1 MQDEAVSPLPTPV
14 SGGAEMESGLLAP
27 ERGLFRLFSALWN
40 I

>member
-14 SGGAEMESGLLAP
+14 SGGAEMESELLAP
-27 ERGLFRLFSALWN
+27 EWGLFPLFSALWN